1 MPDFPDLAMNS
12 DSGRR
17 SSTGDL
23 TVPTSECKQIGS
35 FTLPMTF
42 PANHIE
48 PSPLE
53 SRLAQQLLL
62 EVGGNGV
69 IGRRIAISSRGSS
82 QRCIAEGIVGFN
94 SGSIALA
101 A

>member
-1 MPDFPDLAMNS
+1 MPGFPELAMNA
-12 DSGRR
+12 DSGCC

-42 PANHIE
+42 PADHRVS
-48 PSPLE
+48 SPLE

-69 IGRRIAISSRGSS
+69 IGRRIAISSQESS
-82 QRCIAEGIVGFN
+82 KKCMAEGIVGFN

>member
-1 MPDFPDLAMNS
+1 MTFRPDL
-12 DSGRR
+12 
-17 SSTGDL
+17 
-23 TVPTSECKQIGS
+23 V
-35 FTLPMTF
+35 
-42 PANHIE
+42 E

-53 SRLAQQLLL
+53 SRLVQQLLL

-69 IGRRIAISSRGSS
+69 IGRRIAISSQGSS
-82 QRCIAEGIVGFN
+82 ERCMAEGIVGFN